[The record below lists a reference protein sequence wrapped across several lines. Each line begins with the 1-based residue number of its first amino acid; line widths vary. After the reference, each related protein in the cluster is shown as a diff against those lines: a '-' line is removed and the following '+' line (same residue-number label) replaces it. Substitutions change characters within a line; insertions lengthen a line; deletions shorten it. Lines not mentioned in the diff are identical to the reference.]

1 MGMAGL
7 RMAGLRMAGLRMA
20 GAALLLAVA
29 GTAGAARKDIRP
41 APENGPARG
50 QPDSALSALSLRWY
64 AAGEAQ
70 LLRGDLAGATDSFES
85 ALAADPRNGR
95 AYAGLARAAEA
106 QGLPGKAVRFYRQA
120 LAIDPNDRAVL
131 ELQGKTLAARGARP
145 RAEAN
150 LDRLR
155 KLCGTAPCPEAD
167 RLTSAIGPAPAAT
180 AAAPQSAAATATAP
194 QAAPAAAA
202 RVP

>member
-1 MGMAGL
+1 MS
-7 RMAGLRMAGLRMA
+7 GLRMA
-20 GAALLLAVA
+20 GAALLLIA
-29 GTAGAARKDIRP
+29 GGAADAARKDVRP

-50 QPDSALSALSLRWY
+50 QPDAALSALSLRWY

-70 LLRGDLAGATDSFES
+70 LARGDLSGATDSFES

-131 ELQGKTLAARGARP
+131 ELQGKTLAVRGARP

-155 KLCGTAPCPEAD
+155 KLCGAAPCPEAD
-167 RLTSAIGPAPAAT
+167 RLASALGPAPAAPAPPAPT
-180 AAAPQSAAATATAP
+180 AAAPTAAANAAAAA
-194 QAAPAAAA
+194 AAPARA
-202 RVP
+202 P